1 MLRTHT
7 CGELRKEDIGKEVIL
22 AGWVN
27 RIRDHGGIMFIDLR
41 DRFGITQVVLDSAN
55 QEMYSESL
63 KLRPEYVIQV
73 EGLVRARPQGL
84 INPRLSTGEIEVE
97 GKRITVLS
105 PADLPPFEIEGKKE
119 IDEAL
124 RLEYRYLDLRRRKMQ
139 ENLILRHRAAQS
151 IRRYL
156 SERGFVEVETPFLTK
171 STPEGARDFLV
182 PSRLNPGEFY
192 ALPQSPQL
200 FKQMLMVAGLDRY
213 FQIVRCFRD
222 EDLRSD
228 RQPEFTQV
236 DIEMSFVDRSDVMG
250 LVENLMVF
258 LFREVLQ
265 RDIETP
271 FPVLSYWEAMER
283 YGVDKPDLRI
293 PLVIDDLTELF
304 GEGPFPPQKGSEIR
318 VKSLFIPKSEAFSRK
333 KLDTLAEEAR
343 SRNLSLSWVK
353 GSSSQ
358 WNSPLK
364 GKISEAIFTELF
376 SRYPFE
382 ENALLLLVS
391 GEKNR
396 LVEFMGTLRW
406 QIGKEEVRPEEF
418 RFCWVVDFPLFEWN
432 EEEKRW
438 DSVHH
443 PFTSPLPEDLPLLER
458 DPASV
463 RARAYD
469 IVLNG
474 YEIGGGSIRIHD
486 TELQKKIFQL
496 LNLDEQAIQ
505 EKFGFFV
512 RALRYGCPPHGGIA
526 LGFDR
531 LVMLMCG
538 EESIREVIAFP
549 KTQKG
554 VCLLTGAPSRVEE
567 EQLRVLGIRTV
578 GGKLNRSV

>member
-1 MLRTHT
+1 VFRTHT

-27 RIRDHGGIMFIDLR
+27 RIRDHGGIVFIDLR
-41 DRFGITQVVLDSAN
+41 DRFGVTQILLDPGNREMSTESA
-55 QEMYSESL
+55 
-63 KLRPEYVIQV
+63 KIRPEYVIQV
-73 EGLVRARPQGL
+73 EGVVRARPEGL
-84 INPRLSTGEIEVE
+84 VNPKLPTGEIEVE
-97 GKRITVLS
+97 VKKLKILS
-105 PADLPPFEIEGKKE
+105 SAELPPFEIDGKKE

-124 RLEYRYLDLRRRKMQ
+124 RLQYRYLDLRRRKMR

-156 SERGFVEVETPFLTK
+156 SERGFIEVETPFLTK

-200 FKQMLMVAGLDRY
+200 FKQMLMIAGLDRY

-236 DIEMSFVDRSDVMG
+236 DIEMSFVEPSDVMH
-250 LVENLMVF
+250 LIENMMVCV
-258 LFREVLQ
+258 FREVLG
-265 RDIETP
+265 IEVEVP
-271 FPVLSYWEAMER
+271 FPVLRYREAMEK

-293 PLVIDDLTELF
+293 PLTIDDLTEIF
-304 GEGPFPPQKGSEIR
+304 GEEPFPPQKGKETR
-318 VKSLFIPKSEAFSRK
+318 VKSLFIPEGEAFSRK
-333 KLDTLAEEAR
+333 TLDTLAQEAR
-343 SRNLSLSWVK
+343 EKTLSLSWIK
-353 GSSSQ
+353 GSREE
-358 WNSPLK
+358 WTSPLK
-364 GKISEAIFTELF
+364 GKLRESTLAELF
-376 SRYPFE
+376 ARYRFGK
-382 ENALLLLVS
+382 NSLLLIAS
-391 GEKNR
+391 GEGNR
-396 LVEFMGTLRW
+396 VLEFMGNLRL
-406 QIGKEEVRPEEF
+406 QAGKEKVSPGDF
-418 RFCWVVDFPLFEWN
+418 RFCWVVDFPLLEWN

-443 PFTSPLPEDLPLLER
+443 PFTSPLEEDLPLLEEN
-458 DPASV
+458 PALV

-486 TELQKKIFQL
+486 TGLQEKIFRL
-496 LNLDEQAIQ
+496 LNLDQPAIQ

-512 RALRYGCPPHGGIA
+512 EALRYGCPPHGGIA

-538 EESIREVIAFP
+538 EESIREVIPFP

-554 VCLLTGAPSRVEE
+554 VCLLTGAPSKVEE
-567 EQLRVLGIRTV
+567 EQLRTLGIRIATE
-578 GGKLNRSV
+578 K

>member
-1 MLRTHT
+1 MQVFRTHT

-27 RIRDHGGIMFIDLR
+27 RIRDHGGIVFIDLR
-41 DRFGITQVVLDSAN
+41 DRFGVTQILLDPGNREMSTESA
-55 QEMYSESL
+55 
-63 KLRPEYVIQV
+63 KIRPEYVIQV
-73 EGLVRARPQGL
+73 EGVVRARPEGL
-84 INPRLSTGEIEVE
+84 VNPKLPTGEIEVE
-97 GKRITVLS
+97 VKKLKILS
-105 PADLPPFEIEGKKE
+105 SAELPPFEIDGKKE

-124 RLEYRYLDLRRRKMQ
+124 RLQYRYLDLRRRKMR

-156 SERGFVEVETPFLTK
+156 SERGFIEVETPFLTK

-200 FKQMLMVAGLDRY
+200 FKQMLMIAGLDRY

-236 DIEMSFVDRSDVMG
+236 DIEMSFVEPSDVMH
-250 LVENLMVF
+250 LIENMMVCV
-258 LFREVLQ
+258 FREVLG
-265 RDIETP
+265 IEVEVP
-271 FPVLSYWEAMER
+271 FPVLRYREAMEK

-293 PLVIDDLTELF
+293 PLTIDDLTEIF
-304 GEGPFPPQKGSEIR
+304 GEEPFPPQKGKETR
-318 VKSLFIPKSEAFSRK
+318 VKSLFIPEGEAFSRK
-333 KLDTLAEEAR
+333 TLDTLAQEAR
-343 SRNLSLSWVK
+343 EKTLSLSWIK
-353 GSSSQ
+353 GSREE
-358 WNSPLK
+358 WTSPLK
-364 GKISEAIFTELF
+364 GKLRESTLAELF
-376 SRYPFE
+376 ARYRFGK
-382 ENALLLLVS
+382 NSLLLIAS
-391 GEKNR
+391 GEGNR
-396 LVEFMGTLRW
+396 VLEFMGNLRL
-406 QIGKEEVRPEEF
+406 QAGKEKVSPGDF
-418 RFCWVVDFPLFEWN
+418 RFCWVVDFPLLEWN

-443 PFTSPLPEDLPLLER
+443 PFTSPLEEDLPLLEEN
-458 DPASV
+458 PALV

-486 TELQKKIFQL
+486 TGLQEKIFRL
-496 LNLDEQAIQ
+496 LNLDQPAIQ

-512 RALRYGCPPHGGIA
+512 EALRYGCPPHGGIA

-538 EESIREVIAFP
+538 EESIREVIPFP

-554 VCLLTGAPSRVEE
+554 VCLLTGAPSKVEE
-567 EQLRVLGIRTV
+567 EQLRTLGIRIATE
-578 GGKLNRSV
+578 K

>member
-1 MLRTHT
+1 MFRTHT

-27 RIRDHGGIMFIDLR
+27 RIRDHGGIVFIDLR
-41 DRFGITQVVLDSAN
+41 DRFGMTQILLDPGNREMSTESA
-55 QEMYSESL
+55 
-63 KLRPEYVIQV
+63 KIRPEYVIQV
-73 EGLVRARPQGL
+73 EGVVRARPEGL
-84 INPRLSTGEIEVE
+84 VNPKLPTGEIEVE
-97 GKRITVLS
+97 VKKLKILS
-105 PADLPPFEIEGKKE
+105 SAELPPFEIDGKKE

-124 RLEYRYLDLRRRKMQ
+124 RLQYRYLDLRRRKMR

-156 SERGFVEVETPFLTK
+156 SERGFIEVETPFLTK

-200 FKQMLMVAGLDRY
+200 FKQMLMIAGLDRY

-236 DIEMSFVDRSDVMG
+236 DIEMSFVEPSDVMH
-250 LVENLMVF
+250 LIENMMVCV
-258 LFREVLQ
+258 FREVLG
-265 RDIETP
+265 IEVEVP
-271 FPVLSYWEAMER
+271 FPVLRYREAMEK

-293 PLVIDDLTELF
+293 PLTIDDLTEIF
-304 GEGPFPPQKGSEIR
+304 GEEPFPPQKGKETR
-318 VKSLFIPKSEAFSRK
+318 VKSLFIPEGEAFSRK
-333 KLDTLAEEAR
+333 TLDTLAQEAR
-343 SRNLSLSWVK
+343 EKTLSLSWIK
-353 GSSSQ
+353 GSREE
-358 WNSPLK
+358 WTSPLK
-364 GKISEAIFTELF
+364 GKLRESTLAELF
-376 SRYPFE
+376 ARYRFGK
-382 ENALLLLVS
+382 NSLLLIAS
-391 GEKNR
+391 GEGNR
-396 LVEFMGTLRW
+396 VLEFMGNLRL
-406 QIGKEEVRPEEF
+406 QAGKEKVSPGDF
-418 RFCWVVDFPLFEWN
+418 RFCWVVDFPLLEWN

-443 PFTSPLPEDLPLLER
+443 PFTSPLEEDLPLLEEN
-458 DPASV
+458 PALV

-486 TELQKKIFQL
+486 TGLQEKIFRL
-496 LNLDEQAIQ
+496 LNLDQPAIQ

-512 RALRYGCPPHGGIA
+512 EALRYGCPPHGGIA

-538 EESIREVIAFP
+538 EESIREVIPFP

-554 VCLLTGAPSRVEE
+554 VCLLTGAPSKVEE
-567 EQLRVLGIRTV
+567 EQLRTLGIRIV
-578 GGKLNRSV
+578 VEK

>member
-1 MLRTHT
+1 VFRTHT

-27 RIRDHGGIMFIDLR
+27 RIRDHGGIVFIDLR
-41 DRFGITQVVLDSAN
+41 DRFGMTQILLDPGNREMSTESA
-55 QEMYSESL
+55 
-63 KLRPEYVIQV
+63 KIRPEYVIQV
-73 EGLVRARPQGL
+73 EGVVRARPEGL
-84 INPRLSTGEIEVE
+84 VNPKLPTGEIEVE
-97 GKRITVLS
+97 VKKLKILS
-105 PADLPPFEIEGKKE
+105 SAELPPFEIDGKKE

-124 RLEYRYLDLRRRKMQ
+124 RLQYRYLDLRRRKMR

-156 SERGFVEVETPFLTK
+156 SERGFIEVETPFLTK

-200 FKQMLMVAGLDRY
+200 FKQMLMIAGLDRY

-236 DIEMSFVDRSDVMG
+236 DIEMSFVEPSDVMH
-250 LVENLMVF
+250 LIENMMVCV
-258 LFREVLQ
+258 FREVLG
-265 RDIETP
+265 IEVEVP
-271 FPVLSYWEAMER
+271 FPVLRYREAMEK

-293 PLVIDDLTELF
+293 PLTIDDLTEIF
-304 GEGPFPPQKGSEIR
+304 GEEPFPPQKGKETR
-318 VKSLFIPKSEAFSRK
+318 VKSLFIPEGEAFSRK
-333 KLDTLAEEAR
+333 TLDTLAQEAR
-343 SRNLSLSWVK
+343 EKTLSLSWIK
-353 GSSSQ
+353 GSREE
-358 WNSPLK
+358 WTSPLK
-364 GKISEAIFTELF
+364 GKLRESTLAELF
-376 SRYPFE
+376 ARYRFGK
-382 ENALLLLVS
+382 NSLLLIAS
-391 GEKNR
+391 GEGNR
-396 LVEFMGTLRW
+396 VLEFMGNLRL
-406 QIGKEEVRPEEF
+406 QAGKEKVSPGDF
-418 RFCWVVDFPLFEWN
+418 RFCWVVDFPLLEWN

-443 PFTSPLPEDLPLLER
+443 PFTSPLEEDLPLLEEN
-458 DPASV
+458 PALV

-486 TELQKKIFQL
+486 TGLQEKIFRL
-496 LNLDEQAIQ
+496 LNLDQPAIQ

-512 RALRYGCPPHGGIA
+512 EALRYGCPPHGGIA

-538 EESIREVIAFP
+538 EESIREVIPFP

-554 VCLLTGAPSRVEE
+554 VCLLTGAPSKVEE
-567 EQLRVLGIRTV
+567 EQLRTLGIRIV
-578 GGKLNRSV
+578 VEK

>member
-1 MLRTHT
+1 
-7 CGELRKEDIGKEVIL
+7 LRKEDIGKEVIL

-27 RIRDHGGIMFIDLR
+27 RIRDHGGIVFIDLR
-41 DRFGITQVVLDSAN
+41 DRFGMTQILLDPGNREMSTESA
-55 QEMYSESL
+55 
-63 KLRPEYVIQV
+63 KIRPEYVIQV
-73 EGLVRARPQGL
+73 EGVVRARPEGL
-84 INPRLSTGEIEVE
+84 VNPKLPTGEIEVE
-97 GKRITVLS
+97 VKKLKILS
-105 PADLPPFEIEGKKE
+105 SAELPPFEIDGKKE

-124 RLEYRYLDLRRRKMQ
+124 RLQYRYLDLRRRKMR

-156 SERGFVEVETPFLTK
+156 SERGFIEVETPFLTK

-200 FKQMLMVAGLDRY
+200 FKQMLMIAGLDRY

-236 DIEMSFVDRSDVMG
+236 DIEMSFVEPSDVMH
-250 LVENLMVF
+250 LIENMMVCV
-258 LFREVLQ
+258 FREVLG
-265 RDIETP
+265 IEVEVP
-271 FPVLSYWEAMER
+271 FPVLRYREAMEK

-293 PLVIDDLTELF
+293 PLTIDDLTEIF
-304 GEGPFPPQKGSEIR
+304 GEEPFPPQKGKETR
-318 VKSLFIPKSEAFSRK
+318 VKSLFIPEGEAFSRK
-333 KLDTLAEEAR
+333 TLDTLAQEAR
-343 SRNLSLSWVK
+343 EKTLSLSWIK
-353 GSSSQ
+353 GSREE
-358 WNSPLK
+358 WTSPLK
-364 GKISEAIFTELF
+364 GKLRESTLAELF
-376 SRYPFE
+376 ARYRFGK
-382 ENALLLLVS
+382 NSLLLIAS
-391 GEKNR
+391 GEGNR
-396 LVEFMGTLRW
+396 VLEFMGNLRL
-406 QIGKEEVRPEEF
+406 QAGKEKVSPGDF
-418 RFCWVVDFPLFEWN
+418 RFCWVVDFPLLEWN

-443 PFTSPLPEDLPLLER
+443 PFTSPLEEDLPLLEEN
-458 DPASV
+458 PALV

-486 TELQKKIFQL
+486 TGLQEKIFRL
-496 LNLDEQAIQ
+496 LNLDQPAIQ

-512 RALRYGCPPHGGIA
+512 EALRYGCPPHGGIA

-538 EESIREVIAFP
+538 EESIREVIPFP

-554 VCLLTGAPSRVEE
+554 VCLLTGAPSKVEE
-567 EQLRVLGIRTV
+567 EQLRTLGIRIV
-578 GGKLNRSV
+578 VEK

>member
-1 MLRTHT
+1 VFRTHT

-27 RIRDHGGIMFIDLR
+27 RIRDHGGIVFIDLR
-41 DRFGITQVVLDSAN
+41 DRFGVTQILLDPGNREMSTESA
-55 QEMYSESL
+55 
-63 KLRPEYVIQV
+63 KIRPEYVIQV
-73 EGLVRARPQGL
+73 EGVVRARPEGL
-84 INPRLSTGEIEVE
+84 VNPKLPTGEIEVE
-97 GKRITVLS
+97 VKKLKILS
-105 PADLPPFEIEGKKE
+105 SAELPPFEIDGKKE

-124 RLEYRYLDLRRRKMQ
+124 RLQYRYLDLRRRKMR

-156 SERGFVEVETPFLTK
+156 SERGFIEVETPFLTK

-200 FKQMLMVAGLDRY
+200 FKQMLMIAGLDRY

-236 DIEMSFVDRSDVMG
+236 DIEMSFVEPSDVMH
-250 LVENLMVF
+250 LIENMMVCV
-258 LFREVLQ
+258 FREVLG
-265 RDIETP
+265 IEVEVP
-271 FPVLSYWEAMER
+271 FPVLRYREAMEK

-293 PLVIDDLTELF
+293 PLTIDDLTEIF
-304 GEGPFPPQKGSEIR
+304 GEEPFPPQKGKETR
-318 VKSLFIPKSEAFSRK
+318 VKSLFIPEGEAFSRK
-333 KLDTLAEEAR
+333 TLDTLAQEAR
-343 SRNLSLSWVK
+343 EKTLSLSWIK
-353 GSSSQ
+353 GSREE
-358 WNSPLK
+358 WTSPLK
-364 GKISEAIFTELF
+364 GKLRESTLAELF
-376 SRYPFE
+376 ARYRFGK
-382 ENALLLLVS
+382 NSLLLIAS
-391 GEKNR
+391 GEGNR
-396 LVEFMGTLRW
+396 VLEFMGNLRL
-406 QIGKEEVRPEEF
+406 QAGKEKVSPGDF
-418 RFCWVVDFPLFEWN
+418 RFCWVVDFPLLEWN

-443 PFTSPLPEDLPLLER
+443 PFTSPLEEDLPLLEEN
-458 DPASV
+458 PALV

-486 TELQKKIFQL
+486 TGLQEKIFRL
-496 LNLDEQAIQ
+496 LNLDQPAIQ

-512 RALRYGCPPHGGIA
+512 EALRYGCPPHGGIA

-538 EESIREVIAFP
+538 EESIREVIPFP

-554 VCLLTGAPSRVEE
+554 VCLLTGAPSKVEE
-567 EQLRVLGIRTV
+567 EQLRTLGIRIV
-578 GGKLNRSV
+578 VEK